1 MYARMPYPTTM
12 DGGSAGF
19 AGAKTCHAAYGLRQ
33 RVPSMPLTVN
43 GTAVIKNIILLTVLL
58 VLSAGISAQ
67 TKKDGEEVY
76 KLSYIEREPG
86 TDEYE
91 VTMLISARYIRIDEE
106 GESSGFIVY
115 DDKDKVIYSVSH
127 HDHSVL
133 VIKQHVFSTAGLPVK
148 PTIEYLPLAD
158 APMVSGKNVFNYRV
172 YINENNSKGESENE
186 NEETCIEVQLVE
198 NLLPE
203 VRAILQ
209 NYQKVIS
216 GQQVKM
222 ADNKI
227 TDRQTAC
234 YYIDQIYNT
243 GDYFEKGL
251 PVQEWHS
258 NERSKILTGY
268 SKVSVAADKFTIPQ
282 DYRQFSIDANS
293 KSFIK

>member
-1 MYARMPYPTTM
+1 MNLYY
-12 DGGSAGF
+12 
-19 AGAKTCHAAYGLRQ
+19 KCI
-33 RVPSMPLTVN
+33 SM
-43 GTAVIKNIILLTVLL
+43 IKNIILLSVLL

-67 TKKDGEEVY
+67 TKKDGQEVY

-106 GESSGFIVY
+106 GEGESSGFIVY

-127 HDHSVL
+127 HDKSVL
-133 VIKQHVFSTAGLPVK
+133 VIKEHVFSIADSPVK

-158 APMVSGKNVFNYRV
+158 APMVSGKAVFNYRV
-172 YINENNSKGESENE
+172 YVNENNNEGEDENE
-186 NEETCIEVQLVE
+186 SEETCIEVQLVE

-222 ADNKI
+222 VDNKI
-227 TDRQTAC
+227 TDIQTAC

-243 GDYFEKGL
+243 GAYFKKGL
-251 PVQEWHS
+251 PIQEWHS
-258 NERSKILTGY
+258 NEHSKILTGY
-268 SKVSVAADKFTIPQ
+268 SKVSLNSDKFKIPG
-282 DYRQFSIDANS
+282 DYRQFSIDASS

>member
-1 MYARMPYPTTM
+1 M
-12 DGGSAGF
+12 
-19 AGAKTCHAAYGLRQ
+19 
-33 RVPSMPLTVN
+33 
-43 GTAVIKNIILLTVLL
+43 IKNIILLTILL
-58 VLSAGISAQ
+58 VLSASVSAQ
-67 TKKDGEEVY
+67 TKKEGEEVY

-106 GESSGFIVY
+106 GERESSGFIVY

-127 HDHSVL
+127 HDQSVL
-133 VIKQHVFSTAGLPVK
+133 VIKEHVFSIADLPVK

-158 APMVSGKNVFNYRV
+158 APMVSGKAVFNYRV
-172 YINENNSKGESENE
+172 YVNENNSDGES
-186 NEETCIEVQLVE
+186 EETCIEVQLVE

-243 GDYFEKGL
+243 GAYFEKGL
-251 PVQEWHS
+251 PIQEWHS

-268 SKVSVAADKFTIPQ
+268 RKVSVASDKFKIPQ
-282 DYRQFSIDANS
+282 DYRQFSIDASS
-293 KSFIK
+293 KSFLK